1 MERMR
6 VVSVN
11 RGVPA
16 PIANGDRKFMTG
28 IGKCAAPGA
37 VHIFEQGLDGDAIVD
52 TEHHGG
58 PDQAVY
64 AYAASDYAWWSQ
76 SLGRDISFGTFGDN
90 LTIDGLPSDLTTGD
104 RLMIGDVILE
114 ATAPRIPCS
123 TLAAAMQD
131 SNFGLQFRRAERPGF
146 YFRVLN
152 EGDVAAGDTV
162 VLVENPAD
170 CISMLEQFRLAYALH
185 PGAAELQRALDAP
198 IAERMRAKFQKR
210 LAAARGETRSDC
222 IPL

>member
-11 RGVPA
+11 RGQPESIDFGERRFV
-16 PIANGDRKFMTG
+16 TG
-28 IGKCAAPGA
+28 ISKGPVTGA
-37 VHIFEQGLDGDAIVD
+37 VQVFESGIEGDAIVD

-58 PDQAVY
+58 PDQAIY
-64 AYAASDYAWWSQ
+64 AYSSSDYDWWSR
-76 SLGRDISFGTFGDN
+76 SLGRTIAFGTFGEN

-104 RLMIGDVILE
+104 RLMMGDVILE

-123 TLAAAMQD
+123 TLAATMRD
-131 SNFGLQFRRAERPGF
+131 SNFGLRFRRAERPGF

-152 EGDVAAGDTV
+152 EGVVAAGDTV

-170 CISMLEQFRLAYALH
+170 CISMLEQFRLAYTLH
-185 PGAAELQRALDAP
+185 PTVAQLRRALDAP
-198 IAERMRAKFQKR
+198 LAARMRDKFEKR
-210 LAAARGETRSDC
+210 LAAAGD
-222 IPL
+222 

>member
-6 VVSVN
+6 VVSIN
-11 RGVPA
+11 RGQPEPISFGERQFLTGISKRPVPA
-16 PIANGDRKFMTG
+16 T
-28 IGKCAAPGA
+28 
-37 VHIFEQGLDGDAIVD
+37 VHISASGLDGDAVMD

-64 AYAASDYAWWSQ
+64 AYAAGDYAWWSRA
-76 SLGRDISFGTFGDN
+76 LGRDIVYGTFGDN
-90 LTIDGLPSDLTTGD
+90 LTIDGLPSDLNTGD

-131 SNFGLQFRRAERPGF
+131 SNFGLRFRRADRPGF

-152 EGDVAAGDTV
+152 DGDVSTGDTV
-162 VLVENPAD
+162 VLVENPSD
-170 CISMLEQFRLAYALH
+170 CISMLDQFRLSYALY
-185 PGAAELQRALDAP
+185 PTAAELQRALDAP
-198 IAERMRAKFQKR
+198 IAERMRTKFEKR
-210 LAAARGETRSDC
+210 LAAAGE
-222 IPL
+222 